1 MSVQLQE
8 LIDRIKREGVQE
20 AEKQA
25 ADMKGQAQTEADRI
39 VSEAKKQA
47 QTIVKKAKEETRQF
61 EAASR
66 DSLAQAGR
74 DLVLNVKKNLTDLFQ
89 AVLRRETAGGLDSD
103 VLREALLA
111 LIKGWADRKGESGEI
126 LIPEK
131 QQSDVVDYVMSRVAK
146 ELKGGFEIRPSAR
159 IEAGF
164 KISEGDAFYDFTDR
178 GIAEFLMEHL
188 NSKVAACLKGQE
200 D

>member
-25 ADMKGQAQTEADRI
+25 ADVKERAQAEADRI
-39 VSEAKKQA
+39 VSDARKQA
-47 QTIVKKAKEETRQF
+47 QAIVEKAKEETRQF

-74 DLVLNVKKNLTDLFQ
+74 DLILNVKKSLTDLFR
-89 AVLRRETAGGLDSD
+89 AVLQRETAAGLDAG
-103 VLREALLA
+103 VMKEALLSI
-111 LIKGWADRKGESGEI
+111 IKGWAERGGEDAEI
-126 LIPEK
+126 LISEK
-131 QQSDVVDYVMSRVAK
+131 QQSDVVGWVMSRVAK
-146 ELKGGFEIRPSAR
+146 ELKGGFEIKPSAK

-164 KISEGDAFYDFTDR
+164 RICEGDAFYDFTDR
-178 GIAEFLMEHL
+178 GVAEFLMEHL
-188 NSKVAACLKGQE
+188 NPKVAGCLKGQE